1 MSNTANTT
9 HATIPV
15 LDPTAEQELA
25 QLPTIIQVWKQLKE
39 EIVNLEQQ
47 RKEKK
52 ARMKAMEE
60 MIMRLMKKH
69 EIGALDLKSSGGR
82 LVYHTQ
88 QAKAGLAQGTLLKLL
103 ADHMTSEEKAKQAMQ
118 YINEHRDTKIRE
130 RLKYESLQ

>member
-1 MSNTANTT
+1 MTT
-9 HATIPV
+9 PVQNAAQTVAV

-39 EIVNLEQQ
+39 EVINLEQQ

-60 MIMRLMKKH
+60 MILRLMKKH

-82 LVYHTQ
+82 LVYQKQ
-88 QAKAGLAQGTLLKLL
+88 QMKSGLAQGTLLKLL
-103 ADHMTSEEKAKQAMQ
+103 SDHMTSEEKAKQALQ

-130 RLKYESLQ
+130 RLKYESIQ